1 MASRISK
8 KTWLTLVIL
17 IIAVIALVGIALSCS
32 CSRPSDSTPQPQ
44 NATDFTLPTLA
55 GANITLSELEGT
67 PVVLNF
73 WSISCYWCRKQLPY
87 LEDVAQQREGEITVI
102 AINIGQNASTVQS
115 FVQDFFG
122 KNETSMIV
130 ALDSNGETF
139 VNYCQ
144 NYGNLGG
151 SIPFT
156 LFVDS
161 EGVIQYKRIGAFSSE
176 TELWNTLHSVFGITV
191 P

>member
-1 MASRISK
+1 MAGRMSK
-8 KTWLTLVIL
+8 TRLIIMVIL
-17 IIAVIALVGIALSCS
+17 IIVGAALVGIALSCS
-32 CSRPSDSTPQPQ
+32 CSRQADSTPQSQ
-44 NATDFTLPTLA
+44 NATDFTLPTLT

-87 LEDVAQQREGEITVI
+87 LENVAQQSGEEIKVI
-102 AINIGQNASTVQS
+102 AINVVDNAASVRN
-115 FVQDFFG
+115 FFG
-122 KNETSMIV
+122 DYEPTMIV

-139 VNYCQ
+139 VTYCQ

-151 SIPFT
+151 AIPFT

-176 TELWNTLHSVFGITV
+176 TELWDTLHSVFGITV